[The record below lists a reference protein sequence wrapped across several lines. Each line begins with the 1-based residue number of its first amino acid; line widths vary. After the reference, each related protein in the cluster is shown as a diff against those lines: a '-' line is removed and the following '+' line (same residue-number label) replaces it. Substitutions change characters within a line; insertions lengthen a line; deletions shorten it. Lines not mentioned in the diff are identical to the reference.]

1 MSDSI
6 DADLLD
12 YYQRELTWLRHA
24 GGAFAERYPKVAR
37 RLQLAP
43 GECPDP
49 HVERLLEGFSLLTAR
64 LQRRLDDD
72 YAEFSD
78 ALLEQLYPLALRPLP
93 SCAIVQFEPDPTQ
106 GNLAEGYRLP
116 RDTALFVTT
125 RGGDSVHFR
134 SSAEATL
141 WPLAIDEATLLGGEE
156 AQALTGVGAAR
167 SALRLSLRCLGEYR
181 WDELSIERLRIHL
194 AASPMGCAILY
205 DLLAA
210 HTVQVMAGAP
220 GTPPAALR
228 GLPEIVGF
236 AADEALLPEEDGG
249 HPGLRLLAEYFAF
262 PDKFHFFDLPLS
274 GALADGQTLYLYLVF
289 DRAPTAR
296 LHLQAEDFQLGC
308 APAINLFPRTSEPLR
323 PDGTRSEYRLVADS
337 HRENSVEIHSIRAV
351 RSVAGSTVQPV
362 PAYYGCRHDSH
373 LGTLYWHARR
383 IAGLTPNRL
392 GSDLLLSLV
401 DTGFDPLREA
411 PAFSLT
417 AELLCTN
424 RYLAER
430 LGAGTALGFERP
442 GPVAAARLRN
452 APSAQSQ
459 PRLDG
464 QSRWRLVSQLT
475 LNHLSLV
482 EGPRALEA
490 LREILAL
497 HNLRDDASARR
508 QIEGLR
514 QLDCQR
520 VVAHVG
526 EDAWRGW
533 RNGLEI
539 RLRLDPQHFVGAS
552 GVLFSAVLAQF
563 FSLYATANRFVRT
576 VLQGGEDMA
585 TPGRLAALP
594 LSQRLRRTP
603 QRFELLQALLLLE
616 RERPQALPLG
626 TGNAPRAEA
635 LRLRGPLLPLFASS
649 EVESLLD
656 DPQQPVLSTP
666 VFGLGGP
673 DGPLPYA
680 YQEWLQQRARQ
691 KDHAP
696 AEFLD
701 LFQHRLLSLLY
712 RVLRKHRVALGFAV
726 PAATPVQAQLRALSG
741 LLPKALQER
750 LALPDSA
757 VLARTAL
764 FAGGRRSLAGFAGLV
779 RQHFGVEARL
789 DAYQG
794 AWKEIPAASRSR
806 LQRGGRNLRLGRD
819 AIAGTRTWDEHA
831 GIALSLGP
839 LDARE
844 AARFFP
850 DGDAHGQLASLAA
863 LYFGPDLDCRLSL
876 LVSGGAPLR
885 LERGAPPRLS
895 WNTGLR
901 RVEDGQRQRI
911 DLDLRQPEVA

>member
-106 GNLAEGYRLP
+106 GSLAEGYRLP

-141 WPLAIDEATLLGGEE
+141 WPLAIDEANLLGGEE

-194 AASPMGCAILY
+194 A
-205 DLLAA
+205 
-210 HTVQVMAGAP
+210 
-220 GTPPAALR
+220 
-228 GLPEIVGF
+228 
-236 AADEALLPEEDGG
+236 
-249 HPGLRLLAEYFAF
+249 
-262 PDKFHFFDLPLS
+262 FFDLPLS

-362 PAYYGCRHDSH
+362 LAYYGCRHDSH

-576 VLQGGEDMA
+576 VLVEADKEVKTWQPQAGS
-585 TPGRLAALP
+585 P
-594 LSQRLRRTP
+594 LSL
-603 QRFELLQALLLLE
+603 
-616 RERPQALPLG
+616 
-626 TGNAPRAEA
+626 
-635 LRLRGPLLPLFASS
+635 
-649 EVESLLD
+649 
-656 DPQQPVLSTP
+656 
-666 VFGLGGP
+666 
-673 DGPLPYA
+673 
-680 YQEWLQQRARQ
+680 
-691 KDHAP
+691 
-696 AEFLD
+696 
-701 LFQHRLLSLLY
+701 
-712 RVLRKHRVALGFAV
+712 
-726 PAATPVQAQLRALSG
+726 
-741 LLPKALQER
+741 
-750 LALPDSA
+750 
-757 VLARTAL
+757 
-764 FAGGRRSLAGFAGLV
+764 
-779 RQHFGVEARL
+779 
-789 DAYQG
+789 
-794 AWKEIPAASRSR
+794 
-806 LQRGGRNLRLGRD
+806 
-819 AIAGTRTWDEHA
+819 
-831 GIALSLGP
+831 
-839 LDARE
+839 
-844 AARFFP
+844 
-850 DGDAHGQLASLAA
+850 
-863 LYFGPDLDCRLSL
+863 
-876 LVSGGAPLR
+876 
-885 LERGAPPRLS
+885 
-895 WNTGLR
+895 
-901 RVEDGQRQRI
+901 
-911 DLDLRQPEVA
+911 

>member
-1 MSDSI
+1 M
-6 DADLLD
+6 
-12 YYQRELTWLRHA
+12 
-24 GGAFAERYPKVAR
+24 
-37 RLQLAP
+37 
-43 GECPDP
+43 
-49 HVERLLEGFSLLTAR
+49 
-64 LQRRLDDD
+64 
-72 YAEFSD
+72 
-78 ALLEQLYPLALRPLP
+78 
-93 SCAIVQFEPDPTQ
+93 
-106 GNLAEGYRLP
+106 
-116 RDTALFVTT
+116 
-125 RGGDSVHFR
+125 HFR

-181 WDELSIERLRIHL
+181 WEELSIERLRIHL

-210 HTVQVMAGAP
+210 HTVQVMAG
-220 GTPPAALR
+220 
-228 GLPEIVGF
+228 
-236 AADEALLPEEDGG
+236 
-249 HPGLRLLAEYFAF
+249 LRLLAEYFAF

-274 GALADGQTLYLYLVF
+274 GALADGQALYLYLVF

-308 APAINLFPRTSEPLR
+308 APAINLFPQTSEPLR

-401 DTGFDPLREA
+401 DTGFDPLRET

-576 VLQGGEDMA
+576 VLVEADKEVKTWQPQAGS
-585 TPGRLAALP
+585 P
-594 LSQRLRRTP
+594 LSL
-603 QRFELLQALLLLE
+603 
-616 RERPQALPLG
+616 
-626 TGNAPRAEA
+626 
-635 LRLRGPLLPLFASS
+635 
-649 EVESLLD
+649 
-656 DPQQPVLSTP
+656 
-666 VFGLGGP
+666 
-673 DGPLPYA
+673 
-680 YQEWLQQRARQ
+680 
-691 KDHAP
+691 
-696 AEFLD
+696 
-701 LFQHRLLSLLY
+701 
-712 RVLRKHRVALGFAV
+712 
-726 PAATPVQAQLRALSG
+726 
-741 LLPKALQER
+741 
-750 LALPDSA
+750 
-757 VLARTAL
+757 
-764 FAGGRRSLAGFAGLV
+764 
-779 RQHFGVEARL
+779 
-789 DAYQG
+789 
-794 AWKEIPAASRSR
+794 
-806 LQRGGRNLRLGRD
+806 
-819 AIAGTRTWDEHA
+819 
-831 GIALSLGP
+831 
-839 LDARE
+839 
-844 AARFFP
+844 
-850 DGDAHGQLASLAA
+850 
-863 LYFGPDLDCRLSL
+863 
-876 LVSGGAPLR
+876 
-885 LERGAPPRLS
+885 
-895 WNTGLR
+895 
-901 RVEDGQRQRI
+901 
-911 DLDLRQPEVA
+911 